1 MFKSYL
7 ERIKD
12 AGVVGA
18 GGAGFPTHV
27 KVNNTADIVIANGAE
42 CEPLLKVDQQI
53 MEFYPDKII
62 EGLRIAMKI
71 SNAQKGVICL
81 KEKYHKA
88 VEKLNEALARS
99 NNKNISVQL
108 IGNYFPAGDEQQI
121 IYEVTGKVVPLG
133 GIPLD
138 VGALVCNVN
147 TLLNIAQASNEIPV
161 TTKFVTITG
170 EVQNPITLNVPIGTP
185 ITKLLEIAGG
195 PKNQEGYSMIL
206 GGPAMGKVE
215 TDWSTPVTKTLGGVI
230 ILPSDHPL
238 IKKKTTP
245 LTRDIKIAK
254 SVCCQCNNCTQMC
267 PRNAL
272 GLGVEPHKVMR
283 AVAYGEPL
291 AIGNSDTVFGCCD
304 CGLCSYYACSMGL
317 SPSKMIT
324 AIKIG
329 LVKKGIK
336 PDKKVPFETS
346 DMRNYKKIPT
356 KRFMERLGVSKY
368 DFAAPINVEPF
379 EVNEVKI
386 PLKQHI
392 GVQAIP
398 MVSAGDLVN
407 KGDLI
412 GSMTEGKLGAN
423 VHASINGVITSASE
437 QYITISALSEVK

>member
-27 KVNNTADIVIANGAE
+27 KVNNSADMVIANGAE

-53 MEFYPDKII
+53 MEVYPDKII
-62 EGLRIAMKI
+62 EGLRIVMKI
-71 SNAQKGVICL
+71 SKAEKGVICL

-99 NNKNISVQL
+99 NNKDISVQL
-108 IGNYFPAGDEQQI
+108 IGNYYPAGDEQQI
-121 IYEVTGKVVPLG
+121 IYEITGKVVPLG
-133 GIPLD
+133 GIPVD
-138 VGALVCNVN
+138 VGAIVCNVS
-147 TLLNIAQASNEIPV
+147 TLLNIAESSNEIPV

-170 EVQNPITLNVPIGTP
+170 EVQKPITLNVPIGIP

-195 PKNQEGYSMIL
+195 PKSQEGYSMIL
-206 GGPAMGKVE
+206 GGPAMGRVE
-215 TDWSTPVTKTLGGVI
+215 KDWSTPVTKTLGGVV
-230 ILPSDHPL
+230 ILPNDHPL
-238 IKKKTTP
+238 VNKKTTP
-245 LTRDIKIAK
+245 LERDIKLAK
-254 SVCCQCNNCTQMC
+254 SVCCQCNYCTQMC

-283 AVAYGEPL
+283 AVAFGEAL
-291 AIGNSDTVFGCCD
+291 AIGNADTVFGCCD

-317 SPSKMIT
+317 APSKMVT
-324 AIKIG
+324 AIKTG
-329 LVKKGIK
+329 LAKKGIK

-346 DMRNYKKIPT
+346 DMRNYIKVPT
-356 KRFMERLGVSKY
+356 KRYMERLGVSKY
-368 DFAAPINVEPF
+368 DFAAPINIEPI

-398 MVSAGDLVN
+398 VVSVGDTVN

-412 GSMTEGKLGAN
+412 GSIPEGKMGAK
-423 VHASINGVITSASE
+423 VHASINGVITSISE
-437 QYITISALSEVK
+437 ESIVISALREVK